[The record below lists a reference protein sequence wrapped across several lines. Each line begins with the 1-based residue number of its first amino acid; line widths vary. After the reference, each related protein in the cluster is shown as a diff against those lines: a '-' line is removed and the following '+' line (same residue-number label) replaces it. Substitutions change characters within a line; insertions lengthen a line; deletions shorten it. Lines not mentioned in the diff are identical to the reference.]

1 MQGSFKTRS
10 SLLEISTHNGLEIV
24 LKSLPRC
31 YSEARG
37 AISIS
42 LLASAASSLAS
53 NEIESSRTKIPPC
66 INDIYIE
73 NIFIRQIVMIKYLSR
88 ATFISAWLL
97 LPASIA
103 QAQTANV
110 NSTVGNNSTG
120 NNVIQTSPQTTQQVT
135 FPNIP
140 LSPVIQNPINTEND
154 FGLNLGGAVN
164 TLDGRNMTLY
174 LGITYQPGRTDD
186 HNVRM
191 AKLKSE
197 TQLLESQKQTTQA
210 QLQLLRQQVAEQEIR
225 LRRIQS
231 GEQVVPK

>member
-1 MQGSFKTRS
+1 
-10 SLLEISTHNGLEIV
+10 L
-24 LKSLPRC
+24 
-31 YSEARG
+31 
-37 AISIS
+37 AIPN
-42 LLASAASSLAS
+42 LGQPHQNPTVHQRHLY
-53 NEIESSRTKIPPC
+53 R
-66 INDIYIE
+66 D
-73 NIFIRQIVMIKYLSR
+73 IFIRQIVMIKYLSR
-88 ATFISAWLL
+88 ATLIPAWILL
-97 LPASIA
+97 TASIA
-103 QAQTANV
+103 QAQTANL

-120 NNVIQTSPQTTQQVT
+120 NNVIQTSPQTTQQVN

-154 FGLNLGGAVN
+154 FGLNLGGAIN

-186 HNVRM
+186 HNIRM

-210 QLQLLRQQVAEQEIR
+210 QLQLLKQQVAEQELR

-231 GEQVVPK
+231 GEPLTPK

>member
-1 MQGSFKTRS
+1 LPATDHRS
-10 SLLEISTHNGLEIV
+10 SLNHLPGVILKLEEYNHWQYPIQDS
-24 LKSLPRC
+24 LK
-31 YSEARG
+31 
-37 AISIS
+37 
-42 LLASAASSLAS
+42 
-53 NEIESSRTKIPPC
+53 KIQQC

-73 NIFIRQIVMIKYLSR
+73 SIFIRQIVMIKYLSR
-88 ATFISAWLL
+88 ATLIPAWLL
-97 LPASIA
+97 LTASIA
-103 QAQTANV
+103 PAQTANL
-110 NSTVGNNSTG
+110 NSTVGSNSTG
-120 NNVIQTSPQTTQQVT
+120 NNVIQTSPQTTQQVN

-186 HNVRM
+186 HNIRM

-210 QLQLLRQQVAEQEIR
+210 QLQLLKQQVAEQELR

-231 GEQVVPK
+231 GEQLTPK